1 MKIFLF
7 VLALLLLL
15 SIGGCSLEYKYSE
28 HKYHFEDDIQALEQL
43 TDYEN
48 LQDYLLFIG
57 SSSIKRWD
65 SMEKDMSPY
74 TIVKRGY
81 GGAHYYD
88 LIHFIDRLI
97 INKQKAKAV
106 IIFVANDIT
115 IGDRD
120 NYFNKRHSDLTP
132 KEVTKL
138 FKSVTKKIS
147 SKLGENLPIF
157 VIETT
162 PTASR
167 WHVWKE
173 IAKANELIKSF
184 TEKKSNLNYISTRKF
199 FLNEKNYPIGEYF
212 LSDSLHLNDKGYD
225 LWQGIIKKSLKERA
239 L

>member
-1 MKIFLF
+1 
-7 VLALLLLL
+7 
-15 SIGGCSLEYKYSE
+15 
-28 HKYHFEDDIQALEQL
+28 
-43 TDYEN
+43 
-48 LQDYLLFIG
+48 
-57 SSSIKRWD
+57 
-65 SMEKDMSPY
+65 MS
-74 TIVKRGY
+74 
-81 GGAHYYD
+81 
-88 LIHFIDRLI
+88 
-97 INKQKAKAV
+97 
-106 IIFVANDIT
+106 
-115 IGDRD
+115 
-120 NYFNKRHSDLTP
+120 
-132 KEVTKL
+132 
-138 FKSVTKKIS
+138 KIS

-225 LWQGIIKKSLKERA
+225 LWQDIIKKSLKERA